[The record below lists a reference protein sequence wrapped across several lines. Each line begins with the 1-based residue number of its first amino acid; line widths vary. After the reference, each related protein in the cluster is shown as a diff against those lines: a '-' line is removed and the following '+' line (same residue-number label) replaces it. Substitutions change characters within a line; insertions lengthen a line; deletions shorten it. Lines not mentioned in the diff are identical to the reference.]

1 MNKKEIVLNKK
12 LFIIYAVM
20 ASIILAFIMTM
31 FLKEILVSWFESDI
45 PVKYTVWLYVYNF
58 ISTIVIIFAPVI
70 ATIAAQNFDKKK
82 KTHKF

>member
-1 MNKKEIVLNKK
+1 MKKKEIVLNKK
-12 LFIIYAVM
+12 LFIIYTGIW
-20 ASIILAFIMTM
+20 SIMCTFATTII
-31 FLKEILVSWFESDI
+31 LKEILTSWFESDI